1 MTRSPDE
8 RPTLE
13 DVAAFAGVSR
23 STASRALN
31 GDANVSTRAKDA
43 VLTAARDLGYS
54 PNQAARSL
62 VTRRT
67 GAVAV
72 VLSEPEELVL
82 GDPYRIAVMRAA
94 YRELAAAGSQ
104 MILMFNDGRE
114 DHARTLNFLEGGHV
128 DGALVFA
135 PHRSDPLP
143 RALRLLRLPIVFGGP
158 AGNLSRGVYVVD
170 FDNSDGARQAVE
182 HLLRSGRRRIATV
195 AGPQDQTAA
204 VHRLAGWRETL
215 SAAGLDPA
223 GLSEEA
229 DFTLDGGRAAMARLL
244 ERVPDLDGVFVAS
257 DLMAAGAL
265 RALSAAGRR
274 VPGDVAVIGFDDH
287 PALAATMDPPLTT
300 LHQDPASQVQHMVAT
315 LQALLAGEAVRP
327 QRQVLPVSMTVRES
341 A

>member
-1 MTRSPDE
+1 MTSSQDE

-31 GDANVSTRAKDA
+31 GDANVSSRARDA
-43 VLTAARDLGYS
+43 VLAAARDLGYS

-72 VLSEPEELVL
+72 VLSEPEEVVL
-82 GDPYRIAVMRAA
+82 SDPYRTAVMRAG
-94 YRELAAAGSQ
+94 YRELAASGSQ
-104 MILMFNDGRE
+104 MVLMFNDGRD
-114 DHARTLNFLEGGHV
+114 DHARTLRFLEGGHV

-135 PHRSDPLP
+135 PHKADPLP
-143 RALRLLRLPIVFGGP
+143 RALRLLRIPIVYGGQP
-158 AGNLSRGVYVVD
+158 GNITRGVHVVD
-170 FDNSDGARQAVE
+170 FDNCDGARLAVE
-182 HLLRSGRRRIATV
+182 HLMDSGRLQIATV

-204 VHRLAGWRETL
+204 VHRLEGWRKTL
-215 SAAGLDPA
+215 IRAGMS

-229 DFTLDGGRAAMARLL
+229 DFTFEGGRAAMTRLL
-244 ERVPDLDGVFVAS
+244 KRDPFLNGVFVAS

-265 RALSAAGRR
+265 RALHEAGRR
-274 VPGDVAVIGFDDH
+274 VPDDVAVIGFDDH
-287 PALAATMDPPLTT
+287 PALATAMHPPLTT
-300 LHQDPASQVQHMVAT
+300 VHQDPAAQVQHMVAT
-315 LQALLAGEAVRP
+315 LMALLAGETVRP
-327 QRQVLPVSMTVRES
+327 QRHVLPVSLRLRES